1 MRTGLAISLVLLALT
16 LGAGWAEENENRLLS
31 RKYESAAEELR
42 IMADKGEWKRAE
54 ETIEAY
60 LQSWQETVP
69 WLQVLI
75 NHEDIDDVTLALVRL
90 QAAIRAEDE
99 TACFEACAELKE
111 NALHIHHRDAFT
123 LGNVL

>member
-90 QAAIRAEDE
+90 QAAILAEDE